1 MAFHLCCNDEKGCN
15 NFCYNNQQQQKAQTL
30 SGWSNFV
37 GKQTLFDQ
45 LNKLKKNMYSNNGR
59 QHQSNKFNT
68 YNKNS
73 NNNHTEYQD
82 SEMGRY
88 TIKSGEPK
96 PDKIGDGYSNVSDS
110 ENKTSVEVNSLPH
123 MGKFKI

>member
-1 MAFHLCCNDEKGCN
+1 MKRAIIIFR
-15 NFCYNNQQQQKAQTL
+15 YNNKQQQKAQTL

-45 LNKLKKNMYSNNGR
+45 LNKLKKNMYANNGR
-59 QHQSNKFNT
+59 QHQSNKLNT

-73 NNNHTEYQD
+73 NNTHTEYQD

-88 TIKSGEPK
+88 TIGSGDPKS
-96 PDKIGDGYSNVSDS
+96 DKSSDGYLDVPDFV
-110 ENKTSVEVNSLPH
+110 NKTSVEVSSLPH
-123 MGKFKI
+123 MGKLKYIEEPS